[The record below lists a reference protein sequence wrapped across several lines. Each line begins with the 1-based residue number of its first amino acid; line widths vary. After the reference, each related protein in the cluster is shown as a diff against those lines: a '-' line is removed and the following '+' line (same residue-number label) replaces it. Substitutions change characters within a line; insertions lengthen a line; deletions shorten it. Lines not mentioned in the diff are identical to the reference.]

1 MLSFSASSVV
11 LAAVSP
17 APTLGLTPSALPPSP
32 PLSRTALAYAFRF
45 RYAGGVMSRNY
56 SPSPTFPPTASA
68 SVRALAFS
76 GVAFGRPLSLG
87 RVAGVASV
95 CGFRASARR
104 GRRLASAD
112 SSPATVA
119 CGRSLSSLSA
129 VRCGAFR
136 GALTLVLPSWLAAA
150 SARPNP
156 PVNLAP
162 FGRWTL
168 RDKAAQR
175 RLPARWAA

>member
-1 MLSFSASSVV
+1 
-11 LAAVSP
+11 
-17 APTLGLTPSALPPSP
+17 
-32 PLSRTALAYAFRF
+32 
-45 RYAGGVMSRNY
+45 MSRNY

-68 SVRALAFS
+68 SARALAFTAH
-76 GVAFGRPLSLG
+76 AFGRPLSLG

-95 CGFRASARR
+95 CGFHASARR
-104 GRRLASAD
+104 GRRLASAK
-112 SSPATVA
+112 SSLAAVA
-119 CGRSLSSLSA
+119 CGSGSSSLSA

-168 RDKAAQR
+168 RDEAAQR
-175 RLPARWAA
+175 RLPARYAFLRSS

>member
-1 MLSFSASSVV
+1 MSSFSASSVV
-11 LAAVSP
+11 PAAVSP
-17 APTLGLTPSALPPSP
+17 GLTFGVSPSAV
-32 PLSRTALAYAFRF
+32 PLSPLLSRAALACVGRV
-45 RYAGGVMSRNY
+45 RYAVGLMSRNY
-56 SPSPTFPPTASA
+56 SLLPLRSPTASA
-68 SVRALAFS
+68 SARALAFS

-87 RVAGVASV
+87 RLVGVASV

-112 SSPATVA
+112 FSPMAVA
-119 CGRSLSSLSA
+119 CGPGSSSLSPA
-129 VRCGAFR
+129 QCGAFR
-136 GALTLVLPSWLAAA
+136 GALTSALPSWLAAA

-175 RLPARWAA
+175 RLPAR

>member
-1 MLSFSASSVV
+1 MSSFSAFSVA

-17 APTLGLTPSALPPSP
+17 APTFWRSPSAVPPSP
-32 PLSRTALAYAFRF
+32 LQFRSAFAVVSRF
-45 RYAGGVMSRNY
+45 RYAVGLMSRNY
-56 SPSPTFPPTASA
+56 SLLPLRSPTASA
-68 SVRALAFS
+68 SACALAFS
-76 GVAFGRPLSLG
+76 ARAFGRPLSLG
-87 RVAGVASV
+87 RVTAVASV
-95 CGFRASARR
+95 CGFHASARR

-112 SSPATVA
+112 SSSAAVA
-119 CGRSLSSLSA
+119 CGRGLSSLSG

-175 RLPARWAA
+175 RLPAR

>member
-1 MLSFSASSVV
+1 
-11 LAAVSP
+11 
-17 APTLGLTPSALPPSP
+17 
-32 PLSRTALAYAFRF
+32 
-45 RYAGGVMSRNY
+45 MSRNY
-56 SPSPTFPPTASA
+56 SLLPFRSPTASA
-68 SVRALAFS
+68 CACALAFT

-87 RVAGVASV
+87 RVAGGASV
-95 CGFRASARR
+95 RGVLTSARR

-112 SSPATVA
+112 FSPAAVA
-119 CGRSLSSLSA
+119 CGGGSSSLSA

-136 GALTLVLPSWLAAA
+136 GALTSALPSWLAAV

-175 RLPARWAA
+175 RLPAR